1 MEIDVRNGASADAE
15 GFHACVTSVARERRY
30 LGFIDAPDPTNFGKH
45 VERLIRENLPFVIAT
60 HGNNVVGWCDIVP
73 YVRPG
78 FTHASVLAMGLLA
91 PFRGRGAGSRILTI
105 ALDRA
110 RAIGLERIELEVYAT
125 NTTAIALY
133 RKFGFDL
140 EGTKRRARKLDG
152 VHEDHFVMAKL
163 L

>member
-1 MEIDVRNGASADAE
+1 MEIDVRYGVSSDAQ

-30 LGFIDAPDPTNFGKH
+30 LGFIDAPDPTNFAKH
-45 VERLIRENLPFVIAT
+45 TERLIRENLPFVIAT
-60 HGNNVVGWCDIVP
+60 HGDDIVGWCDIVP

-78 FTHASVLAMGLLA
+78 FTHTAVLAMGLIA
-91 PFRGRGAGSRILTI
+91 SFRGRGAGPRMLTM
-105 ALDRA
+105 ALDKA
-110 RAIGLERIELEVYAT
+110 RAIGLERVELEVYVSNAK
-125 NTTAIALY
+125 AIELY

-152 VHEDHFVMAKL
+152 VYDDNLVMAKL